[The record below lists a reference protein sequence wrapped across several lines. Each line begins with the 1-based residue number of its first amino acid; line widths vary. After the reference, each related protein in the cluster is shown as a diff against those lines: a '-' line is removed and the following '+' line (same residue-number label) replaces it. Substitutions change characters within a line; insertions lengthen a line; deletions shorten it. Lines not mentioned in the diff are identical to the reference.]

1 MTICWDRE
9 TAVSVEEMQAFDRWA
24 VKMGLSPLVLME
36 NAGRA
41 VALAAGGILPPGEKA
56 RVAIFAGSGNNGG
69 DGFVAGRYLRN
80 RGIKTD
86 IFLLSPEAYLKNEAR
101 TNFGILTNLKISCH
115 RLENQSVRQKVLKNL
130 KDYDLI
136 IDALLGTGF
145 KKPIKG
151 NLLAVIKAI
160 NQAGRP
166 VIAVDI
172 PSGMDGN
179 TGEVFPLAVK
189 AGETITMAAA
199 KKGFLN
205 PAARDYLGEV
215 KIADLGIAFRRAGG

>member
-1 MTICWDRE
+1 MTVVWDQE

-41 VALAAGGILPPGEKA
+41 VARAAIGLLPQTKKA
-56 RVAIFAGSGNNGG
+56 QVAIFAGSGNNGG
-69 DGFVAGRYLRN
+69 DGFVAGRYLHN
-80 RGIKTD
+80 QGIKTD
-86 IFLLSPEAYLKNEAR
+86 IFLLFPKAHLKKEAR
-101 TNFGILTNLKISCH
+101 INFEILLTLKINCFQ
-115 RLENQSVRQKVLKNL
+115 LKNQSVWQKVLKSL

-136 IDALLGTGF
+136 IDAMLGTGF

-151 NLLAVIKAI
+151 NLSAIIEAI
-160 NQAGRP
+160 NQSGRP

-179 TGEVFPLAVK
+179 TGEVSPLAIK
-189 AGETITMAAA
+189 ARETITMAAA

-205 PAARDYLGEV
+205 PLTRDYLGKV
-215 KIADLGIAFRRAGG
+215 KIADLGIIFRRVSD